1 MSELYTLSTGS
12 STRLVGLTHSGMAEE
27 DALGAS
33 AGADMLKGLRGMRDW
48 AEARGVQE
56 SVVRKCKGDE
66 KERESDDSNLV

>member
-1 MSELYTLSTGS
+1 
-12 STRLVGLTHSGMAEE
+12 MAEE